1 MFLRLC
7 LPGDEIPL
15 NGLEPG
21 RRGGGASRA
30 KVDRIGK
37 AVQLWALEL
46 LDLLGECLLEEQSH
60 HKTSALRTEDE
71 VRVENLRKRYVPRQ
85 AWQYTAAESLR
96 LAHFDADL
104 KWAEEHLVPK
114 SNAPGDT
121 CKMFIAIN
129 AVPNRTER
137 YLSQTLGS
145 LLRSLSPEEVEG
157 LRIEILSDSASE
169 ELHSISMHSL
179 EPLVHVVYNPVGR
192 QTPPA
197 KSTESWRQGSVLH
210 YLHAMERCFARVN
223 LEWMIGDAA
232 VHPHGT
238 CHMAQANL
246 FHRERAQSAGFLE
259 HLKNHSIHGPFI
271 DLSICEFFLG
281 KGPMWTTSPSLFQH
295 GGLKTSLPNKVLL
308 GELKGGLSFEV
319 ALSAAQRLLDVDCFI
334 LDRLGKDFAYELC
347 VGQNGRVWLSAPT
360 ARETVL
366 LLQAIRRSFGMSNVQ
381 IEAMVGKMV
390 GLFS

>member
-1 MFLRLC
+1 
-7 LPGDEIPL
+7 
-15 NGLEPG
+15 
-21 RRGGGASRA
+21 
-30 KVDRIGK
+30 
-37 AVQLWALEL
+37 
-46 LDLLGECLLEEQSH
+46 
-60 HKTSALRTEDE
+60 
-71 VRVENLRKRYVPRQ
+71 
-85 AWQYTAAESLR
+85 
-96 LAHFDADL
+96 
-104 KWAEEHLVPK
+104 
-114 SNAPGDT
+114 
-121 CKMFIAIN
+121 MFIAIN

-210 YLHAMERCFARVN
+210 YLHAMERCFARVAEHCLVLDDDTLASEGWLSEALKDIRQLESGEYGVEGKRWMILKLFQPVWGNQRQSWNGDNVLLLMAMGLFGAIPCSLMGWLVHSQCSLTPSYGFWGLVGFLASLYACWVAGKVN